1 MIIIAPTTDAKSVVI
16 ENVNQHTLLPI
27 TFYAIGLIG
36 SATPAE
42 TVTLQY
48 WDGFAWRNANMVGN
62 AGVVLDVDNALR
74 ALYANLSSFSKAN
87 DYYKSNMRLVK
98 TATATEVGVGMS
110 LRGA

>member
-16 ENVNQHTLLPI
+16 EGITQHTILPI

-42 TVTLQY
+42 TITLQY
-48 WDGFAWRNANMVGN
+48 WDGVAWRNANM
-62 AGVVLDVDNALR
+62 AGKNGVILDVDNAIR
-74 ALYANLSSFSKAN
+74 ALYANLSTFSKAN

-98 TATATEVGVGMS
+98 TATATEVGAGMS

>member
-1 MIIIAPTTDAKSVVI
+1 MIIIAPTTEINSVVI

-27 TFYAIGLIG
+27 TFYAIGLLQGI
-36 SATPAE
+36 E

-48 WDGFAWRNANMVGN
+48 WDGFAWRNANMCGN

-74 ALYANLSSFSKAN
+74 AIYANLSSFSKAN

-98 TATATEVGVGMS
+98 TATATEVGAGMS